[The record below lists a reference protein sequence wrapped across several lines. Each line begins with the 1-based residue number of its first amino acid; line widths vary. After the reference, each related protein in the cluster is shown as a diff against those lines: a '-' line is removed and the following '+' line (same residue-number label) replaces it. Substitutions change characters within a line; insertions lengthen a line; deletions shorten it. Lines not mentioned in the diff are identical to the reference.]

1 MSKTIVITG
10 ANRGI
15 GFAMT
20 KICKERG
27 DIVYALCRKS
37 SPQLNELDVQVIE
50 NIDIATD
57 AGISQAK
64 FALANVDIDIL
75 INNAGILRDESLSEF
90 NQTTIKEQ
98 FSVNALAPLSLTQAL
113 LSHLHTGSKV
123 AFITSRMGSITDNT
137 SGGRYGYRMSKAALN
152 IGAMS
157 LAKDL
162 AADQI
167 AIGIYHPGYVQ
178 TDMVNTAGS
187 ISNGDIS
194 AEEAAQKLI
203 SLVDNLTMQETGV
216 FKHSNGEVLPW

>member
-50 NIDIATD
+50 NIDIATE

-64 FALANVDIDIL
+64 LALANVDIDIL

-137 SGGRYGYRMSKAALN
+137 SGGRYG
-152 IGAMS
+152 
-157 LAKDL
+157 
-162 AADQI
+162 
-167 AIGIYHPGYVQ
+167 
-178 TDMVNTAGS
+178 
-187 ISNGDIS
+187 
-194 AEEAAQKLI
+194 
-203 SLVDNLTMQETGV
+203 
-216 FKHSNGEVLPW
+216 

>member
-50 NIDIATD
+50 NIDIATE

-64 FALANVDIDIL
+64 LALANVDIDVL
-75 INNAGILRDESLSEF
+75 INNAGILRDENLSEF

-187 ISNGDIS
+187 MRNGDIS
-194 AEEAAQKLI
+194 AETAAQKLI
-203 SLVDNLTMQETGV
+203 SLVDDLTMQETGV

>member
-15 GFAMT
+15 GFAMA
-20 KICKERG
+20 KICKVRG

-50 NIDIATD
+50 NIDIASE

-64 FALANVDIDIL
+64 LALANVDIDIL

-203 SLVDNLTMQETGV
+203 SLVDDLTMQETGV

>member
-50 NIDIATD
+50 NIDIATE

-64 FALANVDIDIL
+64 LALANVDIDIL

-187 ISNGDIS
+187 ISNVDIS

-203 SLVDNLTMQETGV
+203 SLVDDLTMQETGV

>member
-50 NIDIATD
+50 NIDIASE

-64 FALANVDIDIL
+64 LALANVDIDIL

-203 SLVDNLTMQETGV
+203 SLVDDLTMQETGV